1 LRALSPR
8 SSRNHDREPFR
19 KLAGVR
25 PWVFGQAIYRSD
37 GLLLFGVYLSTG
49 IAMLAAF
56 IAFIWLYLRITL
68 AAGICNMAPAIALAG
83 AMVGF
88 TFPPLVASFTA
99 AT

>member
-1 LRALSPR
+1 M
-8 SSRNHDREPFR
+8 
-19 KLAGVR
+19 
-25 PWVFGQAIYRSD
+25 
-37 GLLLFGVYLSTG
+37 FGVYLSTG

>member
-1 LRALSPR
+1 
-8 SSRNHDREPFR
+8 
-19 KLAGVR
+19 
-25 PWVFGQAIYRSD
+25 
-37 GLLLFGVYLSTG
+37 
-49 IAMLAAF
+49 MLAAF